1 MSKTGDE
8 AHRQART
15 QPSEYELYSKISWE
29 PLKAFKQHDQI
40 CLKIFKIQWPV
51 ECKWVGDG
59 LEARRP
65 GRRLLKWL
73 QLERNTDV
81 QRVGSVGLG
90 GKGMREKEGGTFGDF

>member
-1 MSKTGDE
+1 M
-8 AHRQART
+8 
-15 QPSEYELYSKISWE
+15 
-29 PLKAFKQHDQI
+29 
-40 CLKIFKIQWPV
+40 
-51 ECKWVGDG
+51 GDG

-65 GRRLLKWL
+65 DRRLLKWL